1 MDTET
6 RESWSGKLGFVL
18 AAAGSA
24 IGLGNIWKFP
34 YITGMNGGGA
44 FVLVYLGCILLF
56 GLPLM
61 LCEIAIGRKTGRNP
75 YGAFKALQVKR
86 SRMADAIA
94 VLLLLG
100 SLSLAGAGH
109 YGFAAVLFG
118 AALLFLWLGFAAVG
132 LLSLIT
138 AMIILSYYAVVGAWI
153 VDYVYRSFSGGLHF
167 TQVSEAAEV
176 FRNYQDTEPGRIAL
190 ELGIFMTMTAGMI
203 IFGIRKGIERCSK
216 VLMPLLLFLLLA
228 VIVRGVTLPGARE
241 GIRFF
246 LNPDFSKLST
256 AGVLEA
262 LGHAFYS
269 LSLAMGITITYGSYL
284 RKDENIFS
292 TAVWVV
298 ALDTAAAL
306 LGGLAIFPAVFAM
319 QLAPDAGPGLIFNVL
334 PATFY
339 RIPVGMGWVW
349 AGLFFLMM
357 TIAALTSAAALL
369 ESGVTFLM
377 DQFKFRR
384 VPTVLC
390 TYAGITLLG
399 FLTCYSTNHWDNLP
413 GVDRFVRNVF
423 NVRTGSWFD
432 LLDKLTSNWMLPL
445 LGLLTVIFV
454 GWIWGARK
462 AGRELREGTHG
473 FADEN
478 LITLLSGFRGE
489 PRYMDSANS
498 GLTVLTLW
506 GLLVRYVAP
515 VIMATIFVQV
525 ITA

>member
-1 MDTET
+1 MNTKM
-6 RESWSGKLGFVL
+6 RENWSGKFGFIL
-18 AAAGSA
+18 SAAGSA

-34 YITGMNGGGA
+34 YITGQNGGGA

-75 YGAFKALQVKR
+75 YGAFKALQTRR
-86 SRMADAIA
+86 SKMLDCIA
-94 VLLLLG
+94 VLLMLG

-109 YGFAAVLFG
+109 YGFATVIFG

-138 AMIILSYYAVVGAWI
+138 AMVILSYYSVVGAWI
-153 VDYVYRSFSGGLHF
+153 IDYVKRAFAGELHF
-167 TQVSEAAEV
+167 TQVAEAQAV
-176 FRNYQDTEPGRIAL
+176 FSNYLNTEPDRIAI
-190 ELGIFMTMTAGMI
+190 ELIIFMSMTAGMI
-203 IFGIRKGIERCSK
+203 ILGIRKGIERCSK
-216 VLMPLLLFLLLA
+216 VLMPLLFFLLIA

-256 AGVLEA
+256 GGVLEA

-284 RKDENIFS
+284 NKKENIFS
-292 TAVWVV
+292 TAVWIVS
-298 ALDTAAAL
+298 LDTAAAL

-334 PATFY
+334 PTTFY
-339 RIPVGMGWVW
+339 RIPGGMGWFW

-369 ESGVTFLM
+369 ESGVTFLI

-384 VPTVLC
+384 VPTVIGA
-390 TYAGITLLG
+390 YIGITLLG
-399 FLTCYSTNHWDNLP
+399 FMTCYSTSHWENLP
-413 GVDRFVRNVF
+413 RVEQFVNKVF
-423 NVRTGSWFD
+423 KVQTGSWFD

-445 LGLLTVIFV
+445 LGLLTVVFV
-454 GWIWGARK
+454 GWIWSTRK
-462 AGRELREGTHG
+462 AADELRNGTNG
-473 FADEN
+473 FADKN
-478 LITLLSGFRGE
+478 LITLLSGFHGE
-489 PRYMDSANS
+489 PRYTDSGNS
-498 GLTVLTLW
+498 GLTVMTLW
-506 GLLVRYVAP
+506 GLLIRYIAP
-515 VIMATIFVQV
+515 VIISIIFIKTIVK
-525 ITA
+525 